1 MEIIIPIKEYVI
13 REAIKKTL
21 STISI
26 EYVKDEAEFKRISAF
41 TKEAG
46 NVILWQGADY
56 DLIGQWTD
64 TDVINRIK
72 TIFA

>member
-26 EYVKDEAEFKRISAF
+26 EYVKDEAEFKIISAF

>member
-1 MEIIIPIKEYVI
+1 MEITIPLKEYVI
-13 REAIKKTL
+13 KEAVKKTL
-21 STISI
+21 SNITI
-26 EYVKDEAEFKRISAF
+26 EYVRDYPEKKIISAY
-41 TKEAG
+41 TEQLG
-46 NVILWQGADY
+46 NIILWSGADY

>member
-1 MEIIIPIKEYVI
+1 MEVVINLKEYIV

-21 STISI
+21 SVITI